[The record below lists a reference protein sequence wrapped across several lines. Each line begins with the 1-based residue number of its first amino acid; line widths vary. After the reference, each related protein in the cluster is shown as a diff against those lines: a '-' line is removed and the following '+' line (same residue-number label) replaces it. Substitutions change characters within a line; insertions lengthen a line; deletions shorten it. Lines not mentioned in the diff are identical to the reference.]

1 MSIND
6 ATEKDW
12 DKLVERYYDNREFP
26 KDVEPECTLI
36 RPEKPPTGN
45 FDWDRYA
52 PSPDPVNNPAHYAV
66 GEVQAIDYIA
76 QQLGTGVKDYLLG
89 NVHKYL
95 HRHRFKGQAV
105 EDLRKARWYLEK
117 LIFEEVQGGMDD
129 E

>member
-26 KDVEPECTLI
+26 KDVEPECMLPADHHEMMS
-36 RPEKPPTGN
+36 R
-45 FDWDRYA
+45 DRDRYA
-52 PSPDPVNNPAHYAV
+52 PSPDPVEKPAHYRV
-66 GEVQAIDYIA
+66 GEVEAIDYIN
-76 QQLGTGVKDYLLG
+76 QQLGSGVKDYLLG

>member
-1 MSIND
+1 MSIDD

-12 DKLVERYYDNREFP
+12 DEMVERYYDNREFP
-26 KDVEPECTLI
+26 KDVKPECVLI
-36 RPEKPPTGN
+36 RPEKPPSGVFN
-45 FDWDRYA
+45 WDPY
-52 PSPDPVNNPAHYAV
+52 PDPVEKPAHYRV
-66 GEVQAIDYIA
+66 GEVEAIDYIH

-117 LIFEEVQGGMDD
+117 LIFEEVQGGMND